1 MLQDEVI
8 RNYDLSSAT
17 LEKFFVG
24 PLPMFL
30 SSSSA
35 AKSPA
40 INGCLINS
48 HLSSSQNGVTAVKA
62 DIIIDLTED
71 DEPEVPDVATASVKH
86 AASSQSSANTVHRKK
101 SVKSSKCSVQ
111 KNHSSE
117 VTRGTVV
124 SKKRVKS
131 TSSSVRQH
139 SVEVRTVTDV
149 RKKSTKSAK
158 NSAKKR
164 HLAVQNND
172 PGVTVVPKKRVKT
185 SNSSVDEHFSESAV
199 PDNSDAASHISVE
212 SDDIEISTVNVIPNE
227 QAKHHSQ
234 NNQRVKSGWCFS

>member
-48 HLSSSQNGVTAVKA
+48 HLSSTQNGVTAVKA

-86 AASSQSSANTVHRKK
+86 AASSRSSANTVHRKK

-185 SNSSVDEHFSESAV
+185 LNSSVDEHFSESAV

-212 SDDIEISTVNVIPNE
+212 SDDTEISTVNVIPNE
-227 QAKHHSQ
+227 QVKHHSQ